1 MSTDKDLIEE
11 GFHEVSLH
19 DGEHESLMP
28 EEIEDSLYLN
38 CTINGEKDI
47 LLGHEEEREENHSQ
61 ESKYKKLRKTSQVR
75 MSGNE
80 LGSTT
85 DSVKLYL
92 KDMGSF
98 LLLTKEGEISI
109 AREIERGE
117 RAVLNALAKTN
128 LIYHAILDLEKSI
141 KENPGII
148 RGIFDFDDNEN
159 GEKTLDAR
167 LKSIEEQIGKIKEL
181 AARLDEIPVNKNS
194 LFPRGRLVIQMRH
207 LIQALNL
214 RPLRRERIIDEI
226 IETLKNTAQLIQ
238 EQELLK
244 KQINPDGEEA
254 LNSDTKQRLSGLN
267 THLKRFRNEI
277 GLSPKMLKET
287 LAKVEAGLRVRDK
300 AKAEMISANLRL
312 VVSIAKKY
320 QNRGLPFLDLIQE
333 GNMGLMRAVEKYD
346 YRRGHKFSTYATWW
360 IRQAITRSIADQ
372 SRTIRV
378 PVHMTETIQKL
389 TKVTRNILR
398 DKGREPTS
406 EELAARMRLSPEKVE
421 EIIGFAQDPVSI
433 DNPAGDRGDS
443 PLGHFVQDKGIP
455 SPPDTVIHL
464 SLKEKIDAALEELSD
479 RETEILKMRFG
490 LNNGDDYTLEE
501 VGEQFNVTRE
511 RIRQIESKALK
522 KLQQNR
528 NSQKLKSFTGQY
540 CENTT

>member
-1 MSTDKDLIEE
+1 VSAYLDYTEE

-19 DGEHESLMP
+19 E
-28 EEIEDSLYLN
+28 
-38 CTINGEKDI
+38 GEKDMR
-47 LLGHEEEREENHSQ
+47 LAHEVGGEKRFMQ
-61 ESKYKKLRKTSQVR
+61 ESKSKKLRQSGKELISGDEQGR
-75 MSGNE
+75 MV
-80 LGSTT
+80 

-92 KDMGSF
+92 KDMGTI

-128 LIYHAILDLEKSI
+128 LIYHAILDIEKRI
-141 KENPGII
+141 KENPELI
-148 RGIFDFDDNEN
+148 RGIFEFEDSEN
-159 GEKTLDAR
+159 GKETLDKR
-167 LKSIEEQIGKIKEL
+167 LKSIEENIEKIKEL
-181 AARLDEIPVNKNS
+181 AARLEEISACKSSP
-194 LFPRGRLVIQMRH
+194 FTRGQLVIQMRH
-207 LIQALNL
+207 LIQSLNL
-214 RPLRRERIIDEI
+214 RPLRRERIIDAI
-226 IETLKNTAQLIQ
+226 IKTLKDTFQLIQ
-238 EQELLK
+238 EQETLK
-244 KQINPDGEEA
+244 TQ
-254 LNSDTKQRLSGLN
+254 TKQD
-267 THLKRFRNEI
+267 RNEVPRPELNQRLADLNKHLNHFYDEN
-277 GLSPKMLKET
+277 GLTPKMLKET

-320 QNRGLPFLDLIQE
+320 QSRGLPFLDLIQE

-360 IRQAITRSIADQ
+360 IRQAITRAIADQ

-389 TKVTRNILR
+389 TKLTRNIVR

-406 EELAARMRLSPEKVE
+406 EELAAKMRLSPEKVK
-421 EIIGFAQDPVSI
+421 EILGFAQDPVSI
-433 DNPAGDRGDS
+433 DNPAGDKGES

-455 SPPDTVIHL
+455 SPPDTVIHT
-464 SLKEKIDAALEELSD
+464 SLREQIDTALKDLTD

-490 LNNGDDYTLEE
+490 LCDGDDYTLEE

-522 KLQQNR
+522 KLQKNR
-528 NSQKLKSFTGQY
+528 NGQKLKSFTEQY
-540 CENTT
+540 CESEA

>member
-1 MSTDKDLIEE
+1 MSTNMDYIED
-11 GFHEVSLH
+11 GFHEIRL
-19 DGEHESLMP
+19 DEA
-28 EEIEDSLYLN
+28 EEEYLLTEDNPGTLYMN
-38 CTINGEKDI
+38 SAIQVEKDMHYP
-47 LLGHEEEREENHSQ
+47 HEEEDEERIVQ
-61 ESKYKKLRKTSQVR
+61 ASKLKKLRRTEKELI
-75 MSGNE
+75 SGDE
-80 LGSTT
+80 AGRTT

-92 KDMGSF
+92 KDMGSI
-98 LLLTKEGEISI
+98 LLLTKEGEVSI

-117 RAVLNALAKTN
+117 RAILNALAKTN
-128 LIYHAILDLEKSI
+128 LIYRAILDIEMRI
-141 KENPGII
+141 KENPEII
-148 RGIFDFDDNEN
+148 RGVFEFDDTEN
-159 GEKTLDAR
+159 GKKTLDTR
-167 LKSIEEQIGKIKEL
+167 LKLIEEQIGKIKDL
-181 AARLDEIPVNKNS
+181 ATRLEEMPANKNS
-194 LFPRGRLVIQMRH
+194 QYSRGRLVIQMRR
-207 LIQALNL
+207 LIQSLGL
-214 RPLRRERIIDEI
+214 RPLRRERMIDAIIK
-226 IETLKNTAQLIQ
+226 TLKNTCQLIQ

-244 KQINPDGEEA
+244 KQNRNEASNPE
-254 LNSDTKQRLSGLN
+254 TKQRLAALN
-267 THLKRFRNEI
+267 KHLKRFHDENS
-277 GLSPKMLKET
+277 LTPKMLRET
-287 LAKVEAGLRVRDK
+287 LARIKVGVRVRDK

-360 IRQAITRSIADQ
+360 IRQAITRAIADQ

-389 TKVTRNILR
+389 TKITRNILR

-406 EELAARMRLSPEKVE
+406 EELAAKMRLSPEKVK

-433 DNPAGDRGDS
+433 DNPAGDKGDS

-455 SPPDTVIHL
+455 SPPDTVIHI
-464 SLKEKIDAALEELSD
+464 SLKEQIDAALQELSD

-490 LNNGDDYTLEE
+490 LCNGDDYTLEE

-528 NSQKLKSFTGQY
+528 NGQKLKSFTEHY
-540 CENTT
+540 CES

>member
-1 MSTDKDLIEE
+1 MSTDMDYIEE
-11 GFHEVSLH
+11 GFHEVSLQ
-19 DGEHESLMP
+19 DEEHESLTSEDIP
-28 EEIEDSLYLN
+28 ETLYLN
-38 CTINGEKDI
+38 HAIKGKEDMRPA
-47 LLGHEEEREENHSQ
+47 HREEEEERFGHKLKPKQLRQSD
-61 ESKYKKLRKTSQVR
+61 KKLI
-75 MSGNE
+75 SGDE
-80 LGSTT
+80 TGRLI

-92 KDMGSF
+92 KDMGSIM
-98 LLLTKEGEISI
+98 LLTKEGEVSI

-117 RAVLNALAKTN
+117 RAVLNALAKTKF
-128 LIYHAILDLEKSI
+128 IYHAVIDIEKRI
-141 KENPGII
+141 KENPEII
-148 RGIFDFDDNEN
+148 RGLFEFEDKESGKEI
-159 GEKTLDAR
+159 LDR
-167 LKSIEEQIGKIKEL
+167 QLISIEEKIGKIKEL
-181 AARLDEIPVNKNS
+181 AVWLEEIPAGKKNQ
-194 LFPRGRLVIQMRH
+194 FARGRLVIQIRR
-207 LIQALNL
+207 LIQSLSL
-214 RPLRRERIIDEI
+214 RPLRRERMIDAIIK
-226 IETLKNTAQLIQ
+226 TLKHTFQLIQ
-238 EQELLK
+238 EQERLQIQTKQDRGETLK
-244 KQINPDGEEA
+244 PE
-254 LNSDTKQRLSGLN
+254 SKQRLADLN
-267 THLKRFRNEI
+267 KSLKRFHDEN

-287 LAKVEAGLRVRDK
+287 LDKVDDGLRVRDK

-389 TKVTRNILR
+389 TKIARNIVR

-406 EELAARMRLSPEKVE
+406 EELSVKMRLSPEKVK
-421 EIIGFAQDPVSI
+421 EILGFAQDPVSI
-433 DNPAGDRGDS
+433 DNPAGDKGDS
-443 PLGHFVQDKGIP
+443 PLGHFVRDKGIP
-455 SPPDTVIHL
+455 SPPDTVIHI
-464 SLKEKIDAALEELSD
+464 SLKEQIDAALKELTD

-490 LNNGDDYTLEE
+490 LCDGDDYTLEE

-528 NSQKLKSFTGQY
+528 NGQKLKSFTEHY
-540 CENTT
+540 CESKA